1 MRKPSWPHSVLQA
14 CEQAVLSCHMS
25 LGPEPF
31 PRRLTESGAHRGGG
45 HASVFGGH
53 GVGEMVPVRQCQ
65 VSMPSSFED
74 RRTGWC
80 WKGVPRDTPC
90 PPHTPSSLLHSAT
103 RGPTHTRETHRAG
116 GGHRARVSVSHVPS
130 RVYLCCSQPSGSG
143 QGKVPGSFLLP
154 PPPPVARPV
163 PLPMPDSKSTSSAP
177 DGVAVT
183 PPSPCKWTMNP
194 SKRASERT
202 AHRPGRQSSPGLARR
217 SGTPRARPGLGRARQ
232 HPHPLPT
239 RCSQPGPL
247 ARAPGGSGGSAG
259 GTQAG
264 VLAGVG
270 GGDAPP
276 CHLHA

>member
-1 MRKPSWPHSVLQA
+1 MCLGDTGWERW
-14 CEQAVLSCHMS
+14 CLSGSAKSPC
-25 LGPEPF
+25 PV
-31 PRRLTESGAHRGGG
+31 
-45 HASVFGGH
+45 AS
-53 GVGEMVPVRQCQ
+53 
-65 VSMPSSFED
+65 
-74 RRTGWC
+74 RTGGLGGAGKVFPEIRRAPLTPLPPC
-80 WKGVPRDTPC
+80 STVPRED
-90 PPHTPSSLLHSAT
+90 PHTHERPI
-103 RGPTHTRETHRAG
+103 RAG